1 MHNEKKRNKNYFFP
15 NVYITEWETS
25 VDSFVQDAFL
35 PFNVVEKCFYGRK
48 CLSEARR
55 VRISRKRMW
64 REYDGNNAG
73 VMNKSRSFSGR
84 GSCRAVLY
92 IYYPSVE
99 KRNNI
104 FRHVRKTVKTSKIV
118 ANLRNIIDVSDLFVS
133 LFESNI
139 FPVFIYQNKNKFFL
153 VYLFVCF
160 CTMP

>member
-1 MHNEKKRNKNYFFP
+1 MRRKGIRIIFSQI
-15 NVYITEWETS
+15 YITEWETS
-25 VDSFVQDAFL
+25 VDSLVQDAFL

-84 GSCRAVLY
+84 GSCRVVLY

-104 FRHVRKTVKTSKIV
+104 FRHVRSKTK
-118 ANLRNIIDVSDLFVS
+118 NF
-133 LFESNI
+133 
-139 FPVFIYQNKNKFFL
+139 QNCCKFTKYYRC
-153 VYLFVCF
+153 VRFVCIVIWK
-160 CTMP
+160 